1 MECRALVNN
10 KDTTMS
16 LYSLKMYLIYFTRKS
31 EYIISGRPEAVYL
44 NMYLTFYQHAPHR
57 KVEIK
62 LKLSVVV
69 K

>member
-1 MECRALVNN
+1 
-10 KDTTMS
+10 MS